1 MYGELAV
8 ARAIGSA
15 AWKRDPSKRALIP
28 TPDLVSIQLQ
38 PEDDFVVLA
47 TDGLWDK
54 VDNTQ
59 VRGARGAVK
68 GGRDRKER
76 EGRELGGLLP
86 QLWPPVGQ
94 AARFMPSSSRWIVCW
109 CMLAHAVR
117 SKLQHLLP
125 NARHGW
131 CVVSCGAEAL
141 AQ

>member
-15 AWKRDPSKRALIP
+15 AWKRDPSRRALIP

-59 VRGARGAVK
+59 VCRGDVGCGVFE
-68 GGRDRKER
+68 GGREGWLCKGSDRQ
-76 EGRELGGLLP
+76 GLGVLLGGSGGLMVRQCLHAKQRP
-86 QLWPPVGQ
+86 MSHVQVCCAPK
-94 AARFMPSSSRWIVCW
+94 AA
-109 CMLAHAVR
+109 
-117 SKLQHLLP
+117 
-125 NARHGW
+125 
-131 CVVSCGAEAL
+131 AL
-141 AQ
+141 AAQC